1 MSDERQS
8 DRAYRTGYEHGYHRH
23 GSVLGT
29 EDPRA
34 REYVGM
40 PRRLAERLLGIA
52 EYYGSPHA
60 EELQEILDRPPGD
73 FTSLGE

>member
-1 MSDERQS
+1 MSDGRQS
-8 DRAYRTGYEHGYHRH
+8 DRAYGIGYEHEYRH

-29 EDPRA
+29 EGAP
-34 REYVGM
+34 EYVPV
-40 PRRLAERLLGIA
+40 PRWLAKRLLGIA

-60 EELQEILDRPPGD
+60 EELQEILDRPSGG